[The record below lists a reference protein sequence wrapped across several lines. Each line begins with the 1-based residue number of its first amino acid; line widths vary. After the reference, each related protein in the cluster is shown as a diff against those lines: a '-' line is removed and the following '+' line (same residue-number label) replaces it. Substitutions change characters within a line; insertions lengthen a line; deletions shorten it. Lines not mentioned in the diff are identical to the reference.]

1 MLWSRESSG
10 SFIAEQDLVRPDA
23 HFLIFVPAFT
33 RDSCCSERQEFRPV
47 PDILSGIT
55 PEGFYWTHVAKPEW
69 QTLNVRD
76 VLKQRE
82 PEEGA
87 EKKVETKPRKN

>member
-1 MLWSRESSG
+1 MRIF
-10 SFIAEQDLVRPDA
+10 SFSFRRSLGIHAAQKDRN
-23 HFLIFVPAFT
+23 FGRFRI
-33 RDSCCSERQEFRPV
+33 SCR
-47 PDILSGIT
+47 GIT

-69 QTLNVRD
+69 QTLNVGD

-87 EKKVETKPRKN
+87 EKKVETKPRKKLTFPSHKRDP